1 MLGVRLLVTHGVV
14 RRQVEDIA
22 EGGALWVLGGGLD
35 GDPVGGGVGVAL
47 RVEEM
52 RHHLP
57 VWSGDRISTAWSH
70 GGGYCVST
78 GEVKGGRPEAHERG
92 S

>member
-52 RHHLP
+52 RHHL
-57 VWSGDRISTAWSH
+57 WSGDKLSAAWSH
-70 GGGYCVST
+70 VVARWWLLRST
-78 GEVKGGRPEAHERG
+78 A
-92 S
+92 